1 MTKQTSPQ
9 PMTLNEL
16 RETDAPVWRVVN
28 NNSGYWCL
36 CNNGRIVNPKGTCF
50 DASEVP
56 TVTFLRSKPEVK

>member
-16 RETDAPVWRVVN
+16 RETDAPVWMPT
-28 NNSGYWCL
+28 SGNTGHWCL
-36 CNNGRIVNPKGTCF
+36 CDKGRIVTPKGTYF